1 MIKTRPVN
9 LDSAN
14 REHYLEVAQR
24 ARDQAGLPTACSG
37 VCNWMINREGRAR
50 LSGETA
56 QTERSAPK
64 RHRKSS
70 GLLRETAER

>member
-24 ARDQAGLPTACSG
+24 ARDQAGAAYGVLSLG
-37 VCNWMINREGRAR
+37 VCSWMINRAGRAR

-56 QTERSAPK
+56 QTETVGAKTAP
-64 RHRKSS
+64 
-70 GLLRETAER
+70 